1 MTDTAFTKASEGTP
15 TVADQQIETPVP
27 NTSTTPTVTIP
38 PEVAGLIGEGK
49 KYATVEA
56 ALKSIAYAQEHI
68 AKLESETAD
77 LRARRVDVDEILA
90 NMGKGSAQVDTTST
104 IDENTVADRVIAKLS
119 AKEQENAK
127 ASNLTLASDKLAQK
141 AGSVDA
147 AAILIVEKARELGL
161 HPTDLQRI
169 AEKSPTAFL
178 AYFNETLPKT
188 TDKMP
193 MNKGGTNTEALKSN
207 GTRIEE
213 GTYAWYS
220 EQRKAKG
227 DKWYF
232 SEATTKARTKDADRL
247 GNAKFFGKQH

>member
-1 MTDTAFTKASEGTP
+1 MTDTAFTKASEGT
-15 TVADQQIETPVP
+15 TAAADPQVTPVP
-27 NTSTTPTVTIP
+27 VTSTAPTLAIP
-38 PEVAGLIGEGK
+38 PEVAELIGEGK
-49 KYATVEA
+49 KYATIEA
-56 ALKSIAYAQEHI
+56 ALKSIPHAQTHI
-68 AKLESETAD
+68 SRLEQETAD
-77 LRARRVDVDEILA
+77 LRARHVDVDEVLA
-90 NMGKGSAQVDTTST
+90 NMGKGSSQVDTTST

-119 AKEQENAK
+119 AKEQETVK
-127 ASNLTLASDKLAQK
+127 ATNLTLASDKLAQK
-141 AGSVDA
+141 AGSIDA

-161 HPTDLQRI
+161 HPTDLQRL

-193 MNKGGTNTEALKSN
+193 LSTGGINTEALAHS
-207 GTRIEE
+207 GTRVEE

-220 EQRKAKG
+220 EQRKTKG